1 MTQLV
6 WPLILFAFATILG
19 KRLKHTKPMRA
30 IYPDS
35 VWLIVGTGIMLFSY
49 TLLTMS
55 HPFALP
61 VLIFPMSFI
70 VLGLLTRSKDRKYEK
85 TPNLKN

>member
-6 WPLILFAFATILG
+6 WPLILFTFATILG
-19 KRLKHTKPMRA
+19 NLLKNTKPMQA
-30 IYPDS
+30 IYPYRG
-35 VWLIVGTGIMLFSY
+35 WLILGTGIMLFSY

-55 HPFALP
+55 HPFVLP

-70 VLGLLTRSKDRKYEK
+70 VVGLLTLSKDRKYEK
-85 TPNLKN
+85 APNLKN

>member
-1 MTQLV
+1 
-6 WPLILFAFATILG
+6 
-19 KRLKHTKPMRA
+19 MRV
-30 IYPDS
+30 IYPYRG
-35 VWLIVGTGIMLFSY
+35 WLIVGIGIMLFGY
-49 TLLTMS
+49 TLLMMR

-70 VLGLLTRSKDRKYEK
+70 ILGLLTLSKDRKYEK

>member
-19 KRLKHTKPMRA
+19 NLLKNTKPMQA
-30 IYPDS
+30 IYPYRG
-35 VWLIVGTGIMLFSY
+35 WLLIGTGIMLFGY
-49 TLLTMS
+49 TLLMMS

-70 VLGLLTRSKDRKYEK
+70 ILGLLTLSKDRKYEK
-85 TPNLKN
+85 TPNLKD

>member
-19 KRLKHTKPMRA
+19 KLLKHTKPMQA
-30 IYPDS
+30 IYPYRG
-35 VWLIVGTGIMLFSY
+35 WLIIGTGIMLFSY
-49 TLLTMS
+49 TLLTMG

-70 VLGLLTRSKDRKYEK
+70 ILG
-85 TPNLKN
+85 